1 MARQA
6 SRRKSP
12 SRSRPTTLL
21 GRSALRL
28 MSGISERQLVL
39 WEHEQL
45 IIPVTTPRA
54 EPSAEPLYD
63 ARALRRARL
72 IRTLAEDLEVNLA
85 GIDVILHLLD
95 QITE

>member
-1 MARQA
+1 MARPA
-6 SRRKSP
+6 SRRKTPNSL
-12 SRSRPTTLL
+12 RRNTLL

-45 IIPVTTPRA
+45 IAPVTTPQA

-63 ARALRRARL
+63 ILALRRARL

>member
-1 MARQA
+1 MARPA
-6 SRRKSP
+6 SRRKTPNS
-12 SRSRPTTLL
+12 SRRTTLL

-45 IIPVTTPRA
+45 IAPVTTLRA

-63 ARALRRARL
+63 TRALRRARL